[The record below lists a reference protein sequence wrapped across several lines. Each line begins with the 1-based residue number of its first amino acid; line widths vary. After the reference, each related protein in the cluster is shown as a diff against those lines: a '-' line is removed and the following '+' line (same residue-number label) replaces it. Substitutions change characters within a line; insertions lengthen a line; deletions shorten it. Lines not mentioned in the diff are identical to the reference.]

1 MTDIKDFF
9 WICPKC
15 GEKVNAIEQIALNL
29 FDEDDGESMFE
40 VADDGFAAVPLHTI
54 LCPKCDSYWL
64 MSIGKMIRSE

>member
-15 GEKVNAIEQIALNL
+15 EGKVNAIEQIALNL

-40 VADDGFAAVPLHTI
+40 VKDDGYAA
-54 LCPKCDSYWL
+54 
-64 MSIGKMIRSE
+64 